1 MDLGAALPALFLAA
15 VILLVNA
22 FFVAAE
28 LALVRVR
35 ETQLRELAE
44 AGSARARLASELAVN
59 IDRYLSAT
67 QLGVT
72 GASLALGIV
81 GEPAVASLI
90 APAFVWLSERS
101 ETAFHVV
108 SFAVAFGVVTY
119 LHVVVG
125 ELAPKY
131 LAIERALAL
140 ALWTAY
146 PLRLF
151 YRAAYPLTWLIN
163 VSAQRLV
170 RLLGIRGRSELD
182 PHSEEELK
190 MLVATSTR
198 KGVLQESERVLLG
211 RVFDLADTL
220 VRQVMVPRTEIV
232 AIEDDRPLRELRDL
246 AQERPFTRFP
256 VFHGDL
262 DHVVGVVHIK
272 DLVPAQDLSRPVRDV
287 MRRALFLPETMHLD
301 RALAEFRR
309 QRMQLGIVVDEFGGT
324 SGLATLEDVVEQLIG
339 EVQDEFDRETPH
351 FRNEAAGTILI
362 DGLAAV
368 PELRERLGLAL
379 QDVPYDT
386 VGGLIF
392 GRLGRLAK
400 VGDAVDIEGHR
411 FVVTQVDGRRVA
423 QVRAQRPPGRA
434 RPPDVARR

>member
-1 MDLGAALPALFLAA
+1 MDIGAAVPALLLAA

-22 FFVAAE
+22 YFVASE
-28 LALVRVR
+28 LALIRVR

-44 AGSARARLASELAVN
+44 AGSARARAARDIVMN

-81 GEPAVASLI
+81 GEPAIAALVAPL
-90 APAFVWLSERS
+90 FGWLLERS

-108 SFAVAFGVVTY
+108 AFAISFGAVTY

-131 LAIERALAL
+131 VAIERAVAL
-140 ALWTAY
+140 SLWTAY
-146 PLRLF
+146 PLRAF
-151 YRAAYPLTWLIN
+151 YRAAYPLIWLIN
-163 VSAQRLV
+163 VSAQWLV
-170 RLLGIRGRSELD
+170 RLFGVRARGELD
-182 PHSEEELK
+182 AHSEEELK
-190 MLVATSTR
+190 MLVAISTR

-211 RVFDLADTL
+211 RALDFADTL

-232 AIEDDRPLRELRDL
+232 AIEDDRPLRDLRDL
-246 AQERPFTRFP
+246 AEEHPFTRVP

-272 DLVPAQDLSRPVRDV
+272 DLVAARDLSRPVRES
-287 MRRALFLPETMHLD
+287 MRRPLFLPETMHLD
-301 RALAEFRR
+301 RALSEFRR

-324 SGLATLEDVVEQLIG
+324 AGVVTLEDVLEQLVG
-339 EVQDEFDRETPH
+339 EVHDEFDRETPH
-351 FRNEAAGTILI
+351 FRSESSGTVLI
-362 DGLAAV
+362 DGLAAL
-368 PELRERLGLAL
+368 PELRERLGLEL
-379 QDVPYDT
+379 EGEPYDT
-386 VGGLIF
+386 VGGLVF

-400 VGDAVDIEGHR
+400 IGDAVEIEGQR

-423 QVRAQRPPGRA
+423 QVRVQRAPARTRSARA
-434 RPPDVARR
+434 AG

>member
-1 MDLGAALPALFLAA
+1 MDLGAALPALLLALA
-15 VILLVNA
+15 ILLVNA

-44 AGSARARLASELAVN
+44 AGSARARLARELTLN

-72 GASLALGIV
+72 AASLALGIV
-81 GEPAVASLI
+81 GEPAVAALI
-90 APAFVWLSERS
+90 APLFGWLIDSS
-101 ETAFHVV
+101 PTAFHVV
-108 SFAVAFGVVTY
+108 SFAISFGMVTY

-131 LAIERALAL
+131 LAIERAVAL

-151 YRAAYPLTWLIN
+151 YRAAYPLIWLIN

-170 RLLGIRGRSELD
+170 RLFGVRGRSELD

-211 RVFDLADTL
+211 RALDFADTL

-232 AIEDDRPLRELRDL
+232 AVEDDRPLRELRDL

-287 MRRALFLPETMHLD
+287 MRRALFLPETMRLD

-351 FRNEAAGTILI
+351 FRTEAGGSLLI

-368 PELRERLGLAL
+368 PELRERLGLEL
-379 QDVPYDT
+379 EDVPYDT

-400 VGDAVDIEGHR
+400 VGDTVDVEGHR

-423 QVRAQRPPGRA
+423 QVRAQR
-434 RPPDVARR
+434 RPTRTRS

>member
-1 MDLGAALPALFLAA
+1 MDLGAALPALLLAA

-28 LALVRVR
+28 LAMVRVR

-44 AGSARARLASELAVN
+44 AGSARARQARELTLN

-81 GEPAVASLI
+81 GEPAVATLI
-90 APAFVWLSERS
+90 APAFIWLSDRS
-101 ETAFHVV
+101 EAAFHVV
-108 SFAVAFGVVTY
+108 SFALSFGIVTY

-131 LAIERALAL
+131 LAIERAVAL

-151 YRAAYPLTWLIN
+151 YRAAYPLIWLSN

-170 RLLGIRGRSELD
+170 RLLGVRGRSELD

-211 RVFDLADTL
+211 RALDFADTL
-220 VRQVMVPRTEIV
+220 VRQIMVPRTEIV
-232 AIEDDRPLRELRDL
+232 AVEDDRPLREIRDL

-262 DHVVGVVHIK
+262 DHIVGVVHIK
-272 DLVPAQDLSRPVRDV
+272 DLVPAQDLSRPIRDV
-287 MRRALFLPETMHLD
+287 MRRALFLPETMRLD

-351 FRNEAAGTILI
+351 FRTEAAGTLLI

-368 PELRERLGLAL
+368 PELRERLGLEL
-379 QDVPYDT
+379 DDVPYDT
-386 VGGLIF
+386 VGGLVF
-392 GRLGRLAK
+392 GRLGRVAK

-411 FVVTQVDGRRVA
+411 FVVSQVDGRRVA
-423 QVRAQRPPGRA
+423 QVRVQRPPSRA
-434 RPPDVARR
+434 RS

>member
-1 MDLGAALPALFLAA
+1 MDLGAALPALLFALA
-15 VILLVNA
+15 ILLVNA

-44 AGSARARLASELAVN
+44 AGSARARLARELNIN

-81 GEPAVASLI
+81 GEPAVAALI
-90 APAFVWLSERS
+90 APAFGWLIERS
-101 ETAFHVV
+101 EAAFHVV
-108 SFAVAFGVVTY
+108 SFVVSFSVVTY

-151 YRAAYPLTWLIN
+151 YRAAYPLIWLIN

-170 RLLGIRGRSELD
+170 NLLGVRGRSELD

-211 RVFDLADTL
+211 RALDFADTL

-256 VFHGDL
+256 VFHSDL
-262 DHVVGVVHIK
+262 DHIVGVVHIK
-272 DLVPAQDLSRPVRDV
+272 DLVPAQDLSRQVRDV
-287 MRRALFLPETMHLD
+287 MRRPLFLPETMRLD

-324 SGLATLEDVVEQLIG
+324 SGVATLEDVVEQLIG

-351 FRNEAAGTILI
+351 FRTEPGGALLI

-368 PELRERLGLAL
+368 PELRERLGLVLA
-379 QDVPYDT
+379 DVPYDT
-386 VGGLIF
+386 VGGLVF

-411 FVVTQVDGRRVA
+411 FVVTQVDGRRIA
-423 QVRAQRPPGRA
+423 QVRAQPPARA
-434 RPPDVARR
+434 RA

>member
-44 AGSARARLASELAVN
+44 AGSARARLARELTLN

-81 GEPAVASLI
+81 GEPAIAALI
-90 APAFVWLSERS
+90 APAFGWLIERS
-101 ETAFHVV
+101 EAAFHVV
-108 SFAVAFGVVTY
+108 SFAISFGVVTY

-131 LAIERALAL
+131 LAIERAVPL

-146 PLRLF
+146 PLRTF
-151 YRAAYPLTWLIN
+151 YRAAFPLIWLIN
-163 VSAQRLV
+163 VSAQWLV
-170 RLLGIRGRSELD
+170 KLLGVRGRAELD

-211 RVFDLADTL
+211 RALDFADTL

-232 AIEDDRPLRELRDL
+232 AVEDDQPLRDL
-246 AQERPFTRFP
+246 RGLAQSRPFTRFP

-272 DLVPAQDLSRPVRDV
+272 DLVPAQDLSRRVREV
-287 MRRALFLPETMHLD
+287 MRRPLFLPETMRLD
-301 RALAEFRR
+301 QALAEFRR

-351 FRNEAAGTILI
+351 FRSEPGGAILI
-362 DGLAAV
+362 DGLAGV

-379 QDVPYDT
+379 DDVPYDT
-386 VGGLIF
+386 VGGLVF

-400 VGDAVDIEGHR
+400 VGDTVDIEGYR
-411 FVVTQVDGRRVA
+411 FAVTQVDGRRVA
-423 QVRAQRPPGRA
+423 QVRVQRPPSRA
-434 RPPDVARR
+434 RVSAGR

>member
-22 FFVAAE
+22 FFVASE
-28 LALVRVR
+28 LAFVRVR

-44 AGSARARLASELAVN
+44 GGSARARLARQISLN

-81 GEPAVASLI
+81 GEPAVAAI
-90 APAFVWLSERS
+90 VEHTPMAAWIVERS
-101 ETAFHVV
+101 EAALHIV
-108 SFAVAFGVVTY
+108 SFAIAFAFVTY

-131 LAIERALAL
+131 LAIERAVAL
-140 ALWTAY
+140 ALWTSY
-146 PLRLF
+146 PLDVF
-151 YRAAYPLTWLIN
+151 YRAAYPLIWLIN
-163 VSAQRLV
+163 ASAQRLV
-170 RLLGIRGRSELD
+170 ALLGARGTTELD
-182 PHSEEELK
+182 AHSEEELK
-190 MLVATSTR
+190 MLVAISTR

-211 RVFDLADTL
+211 RALEFADTL
-220 VRQVMVPRTEIV
+220 VRQIMVPRTEIV

-246 AQERPFTRFP
+246 AVERPFTRFP

-262 DHVVGVVHIK
+262 DHIVGVVHIK
-272 DLVPAQDLSRPVRDV
+272 DLVPAQDLSRTVREV
-287 MRRALFLPETMHLD
+287 MRRPLFLPETMRLD
-301 RALAEFRR
+301 RAVAEFKR
-309 QRMQLGIVVDEFGGT
+309 QRMQLGIVIDEFGGT
-324 SGLATLEDVVEQLIG
+324 SGLATLEDVLEQLVG

-351 FRNEAAGTILI
+351 FRSETGGGLLI

-379 QDVPYDT
+379 DGEPYDT
-386 VGGLIF
+386 VGGLVF

-400 VGDAVDIEGHR
+400 VGDSVSIEGHR
-411 FVVTQVDGRRVA
+411 FEVTAVDGRRVA
-423 QVRAQRPPGRA
+423 QVRVHRPPARSRA
-434 RPPDVARR
+434 R